1 MQAIKC
7 ELCGSNSFTKED
19 GYFVCDHC
27 NTKYTLEEAKKM
39 MIEGTVNVKVDDSE
53 ELYKLYQI
61 AHRARDEENNQNAA
75 KYYEMILMKDPSSW
89 EANFYTV
96 YFQAMSCKIAE
107 IPTAA
112 TSVNNCISNTFKLIK
127 ENVSDA
133 EERKCAIREVGNRS
147 KKISDMLFNAATSYM
162 NSIDPMLKPKFQ
174 GQYLSSAI
182 AAAGIMATVCDK
194 LCEVFYDDDAVLSTI
209 GIEILKNRISK
220 GIAAEASDK
229 YVRVIKKYDPS
240 YQPPS
245 SQSADEMVKSIQ
257 ESNNNSNSGGCYI
270 ATAVYDS
277 YDCPQVWILRRYR
290 DYNLAESWYG
300 RAFVK
305 TYYAISPT
313 LVKWFG
319 NTKLFKKLF
328 KSKLDYMV
336 AKLKSMGFKDTPYED
351 KKW

>member
-19 GYFVCDHC
+19 GYFVCNHC

-53 ELYKLYQI
+53 ELNKLYQI
-61 AHRARDEENNQNAA
+61 ARRARDEENNQNAA

-96 YFQAMSCKIAE
+96 YFQAMSCKIGE

-127 ENVSDA
+127 ENVSDV
-133 EERKCAIREVGNRS
+133 EERKRAISEVYNKA
-147 KKISDMLFNAATSYM
+147 KKVSDMLFNANQSWYR
-162 NSIDPMLKPKFQ
+162 NLDPSIKPKFQ
-174 GQYLSSAI
+174 SQSFSSAI
-182 AAAGIMATVCDK
+182 AAGGIMKTVCDK
-194 LCEVFYDDDAVLSTI
+194 ICDIFYDDDAVLSTI
-209 GIEILKNRISK
+209 GVKILKNRISQ
-220 GIAAEASDK
+220 GIAVNAADRYVKVIQK
-229 YVRVIKKYDPS
+229 YEPT
-240 YQPPS
+240 YQPPQNQS
-245 SQSADEMVKSIQ
+245 SSDIMKSIQ
-257 ESNNNSNSGGCYI
+257 KTNTTTGGCFI
-270 ATAVYDS
+270 ATAVYGS
-277 YDCPQVWILRRYR
+277 YDCPQVWTLRRYR

-328 KSKLDYMV
+328 KSKLDHMV
-336 AKLKSMGFKDTPYED
+336 EKLNSKGYKDTPYED